1 MKEKIPNKYTRNHY
15 LHRKEKGKKN
25 RERERDG
32 TSNHKEVNG
41 WVMQ

>member
-1 MKEKIPNKYTRNHY
+1 MKEKIPNKHTRNHY
-15 LHRKEKGKKN
+15 LHRKEKGKKKQT
-25 RERERDG
+25 EREG